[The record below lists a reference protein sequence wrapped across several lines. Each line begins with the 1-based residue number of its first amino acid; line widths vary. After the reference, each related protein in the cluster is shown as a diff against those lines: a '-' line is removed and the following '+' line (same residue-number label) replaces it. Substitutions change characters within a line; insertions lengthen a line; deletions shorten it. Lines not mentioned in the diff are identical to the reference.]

1 MSKSHSPASTS
12 CTSVI
17 LEHSLG
23 PLVRCMNI
31 QNPSKTYILYN
42 LQSANISRQCF
53 FICSC
58 FKGTMCSLRAG
69 NECPRHSGHL
79 DLYLIK
85 SGKDQEH
92 PTRSEQ
98 SDTRFSQIQQDSRA
112 ICDVLWWSMTIY
124 DDLWR
129 TDFCWKKLK
138 LRKPSSLA
146 QPLFHRLSSLIILL
160 ASFYGSHTGTA
171 PALHRQ
177 AACVTEHTLV
187 HLGFHRCIPGLCAQL
202 EPRLFFAWN
211 VIPQYGNRNS
221 IAHSNTPHT

>member
-1 MSKSHSPASTS
+1 MFQRNHVQSPCRKRMSSAFRPPSPLPDQIRKKSGASDT
-12 CTSVI
+12 VWAVW
-17 LEHSLG
+17 HK
-23 PLVRCMNI
+23 I
-31 QNPSKTYILYN
+31 QPDST
-42 LQSANISRQCF
+42 R
-53 FICSC
+53 
-58 FKGTMCSLRAG
+58 FKGNLWCTM
-69 NECPRHSGHL
+69 
-79 DLYLIK
+79 
-85 SGKDQEH
+85 
-92 PTRSEQ
+92 
-98 SDTRFSQIQQDSRA
+98 
-112 ICDVLWWSMTIY
+112 MIY